1 MYHTG
6 SQHQVLDQVLILHI
20 VVCVYET
27 CFLLVFCRYGSIPNY
42 LESAGFTLEEQQK
55 LKDIFL
61 EPEDSDTED

>member
-1 MYHTG
+1 M
-6 SQHQVLDQVLILHI
+6 LILYI

-27 CFLLVFCRYGSIPNY
+27 CLLLVSCRYGSIPNY

-61 EPEDSDTED
+61 EPEDSDTDD